1 MKAPV
6 TLGYGNNKWLFDAN
20 TEMITLSNSKSAIGT
35 YDMYSGYTGAWAS
48 FVVPAGKKFIALKIQ
63 LNVNE
68 SSGSPGTG
76 SVILSDGA
84 AGAAGVTFWECGVST
99 NQSQGNNPFSP
110 YDVVLDCWAAGEHVN
125 ITFNTADY
133 WFASITGIL
142 TDI

>member
-1 MKAPV
+1 MTDPV

-76 SVILSDGA
+76 L
-84 AGAAGVTFWECGVST
+84 TFWECGVST

-110 YDVVLDCWAAGEHVN
+110 YDMVLDCWAAGEHVN

>member
-1 MKAPV
+1 MTDPV
-6 TLGYGNNKWLFDAN
+6 TLGYGCNKWLFDAN

-76 SVILSDGA
+76 SVLLSVEGQRINLKE
-84 AGAAGVTFWECGVST
+84 TI
-99 NQSQGNNPFSP
+99 PFLP
-110 YDVVLDCWAAGEHVN
+110 MMWCLIVGLLVN
-125 ITFNTADY
+125 M
-133 WFASITGIL
+133 SI
-142 TDI
+142 